1 MTKFD
6 LELKD
11 ISTVGER
18 SYFIST
24 IKMFIRHLLKKKQ
37 ENINVYETM
46 IFEIEDEKVS
56 YHDPIYLKRYD
67 TYEKAIEGHKKTM
80 NNIEEIV
87 EKHNSNN

>member
-6 LELKD
+6 LELKH
-11 ISTVGER
+11 ISTVGEK

-24 IKMFIRHLLKKKQ
+24 IKMFVRHLLTSRR

-46 IFEIEDEKVS
+46 IFEKNDEKVL

-67 TYEKAIEGHKKTM
+67 LYEKAIEGHKKTIE
-80 NNIEEIV
+80 NIEEIIN
-87 EKHNSNN
+87 KHNNH